1 MRTALLLVLL
11 LAGCEGGGRTS
22 EPARPRQQARSAGL
36 PARILTIRES
46 SHPPTRAHLHRIVI
60 AGDKVRVTSELDR
73 WRLFD
78 LEQRTMT
85 IVDEIAGTY
94 RTVSLDDLL
103 RARRRQLSAAL
114 PSDVGPAAIRRTG
127 SIREIGGRRGEQWL
141 IELGGYQRELWIS
154 SDPIVDEDFFRMWL
168 ASEPV
173 SEPWAAVMRPVHEQ
187 LLELEGF
194 PLLDRSQLVWDG
206 GALLAQRRLVQI
218 EDSRVPPS
226 LFEVPEKFEDATPPS
241 IRSAGDPPSS
251 S

>member
-1 MRTALLLVLL
+1 MTGAALAVML
-11 LAGCEGGGRTS
+11 LAGCEGAGPAGGSATA
-22 EPARPRQQARSAGL
+22 PPRVEAGL
-36 PARILTIRES
+36 PARVLTIRES
-46 SHPPTRAHLHRIVI
+46 SHPPTRAYLHRIVV
-60 AGDKVRVTSELDR
+60 AGSKVRITSELDR

-78 LEQRTMT
+78 LEQRTVT

-103 RARRRQLSAAL
+103 RVRRRQLRGAL
-114 PSDVGPAAIRRTG
+114 PSDIGPAEIRRTG
-127 SIREIGGRRGEQWL
+127 LAREIDGRRGEQWR
-141 IELGGYQRELWIS
+141 IDLGGYEREIWIS
-154 SDPIVDEDFFRMWL
+154 SDPIVGEDFFRMWL

-206 GALLAQRRLVQI
+206 GALLVQRRLVGI

-226 LFEVPEKFEDATPPS
+226 LFEVPPAFEDATPPS